1 MIRPK
6 RALLVVGATY
16 LFALAPLATGCD
28 LSGGA
33 GKPTATSTRANPS
46 EMKFSRANFALLVA
60 HPNRY
65 KGARVNFVGKVVS
78 VQRDALGVAF
88 QVYAESRHDR
98 WITIVYAS
106 PGTAVYAR
114 PGTAVGKGAYV
125 RVLGIV
131 DGSLIVTDDSGATV
145 IAPTLAADVVR
156 QLPAR

>member
-6 RALLVVGATY
+6 RVLFVVGATF
-16 LFALAPLATGCD
+16 LFALAPLAAGCD

-33 GKPTATSTRANPS
+33 GEPSTTSTRAS
-46 EMKFSRANFALLVA
+46 HSAMKFSHANFALLVA

-65 KGARVNFVGKVVS
+65 RGARVNIVGKVLS
-78 VQRDALGVAF
+78 VQRDPLGVAF
-88 QVYAESRHDR
+88 QMYAESRHDQ

-106 PGTAVYAR
+106 PGTAVYSR

-131 DGSLIVTDDSGATV
+131 DGSLNVTDESGATV
-145 IAPTLAADVVR
+145 IAPTLAASLVR
-156 QLPAR
+156 QLPVR